1 MDCLLEYVVAGNEGK
16 EGIRNRFSPH
26 SNYPMVCRNP
36 KCYFPLG
43 ILHTDPISE
52 SAYFEEGISK
62 RGELS
67 SVTYP
72 NCQTKLI

>member
-1 MDCLLEYVVAGNEGK
+1 
-16 EGIRNRFSPH
+16 
-26 SNYPMVCRNP
+26 
-36 KCYFPLG
+36 
-43 ILHTDPISE
+43 LHTDPISE